1 MTKKG
6 KFKFASYLIEDHL
19 IFYKGPKQMM
29 TAFTVLCTSNFNKIL
44 PILTKM
50 LEKQYF
56 EYFSWQI
63 MINKER
69 QDSFI
74 INFKGTKA
82 GIIKA
87 YNLIE
92 QELKNLKFKNLF
104 LKKKILKITFFEILS
119 QELNSRLSRN
129 KSVNTITI
137 NDQINAQVLR
147 IFELNLS
154 LFVEYK
160 NLFENFIKYLR
171 DLGKK
176 FVIYFNFHIDR
187 FNLISN
193 YGILIEYLNQKNEL
207 IDLDEEINNFFTQ
220 SLVNK
225 LKIQLKHI
233 MNLLWRRT
241 FPSSKMF
248 HQTSHFFL
256 DYNKDFEYK
265 LIVNDLLGKFDKNE
279 ISYYQI
285 NEQLFFIEDHTLFI
299 IVEKLDLDLL
309 SSLIKK
315 YYPKYRI
322 MILFL
327 NEGEYTYIMNF
338 NQIKKLEDLRI
349 LRMKDLVEFNYS
361 ILKIN

>member
-6 KFKFASYLIEDHL
+6 KFKFASYIIEDHL
-19 IFYKGPKQMM
+19 IFYRGKKQTM
-29 TAFTVLCTSNFNKIL
+29 TAFTVLCTSNFNKML

-87 YNLIE
+87 HNLIE
-92 QELKNLKFKNLF
+92 QELKNLNFKNLF
-104 LKKKILKITFFEILS
+104 VKKQILKMTFFEILS
-119 QELNSRLSRN
+119 QEVNSILSRN
-129 KSVNTITI
+129 KSLNTITI
-137 NDQINAQVLR
+137 KDQADTRQLR

-176 FVIYFNFHIDR
+176 LVIYFNFHLDR

-193 YGILIEYLNQKNEL
+193 YGILIEYINQKSKL
-207 IDLDEEINNFFTQ
+207 IDLDEEINKFFTQ
-220 SLVNK
+220 TLVSK

-233 MNLLWRRT
+233 MNLLWRRA
-241 FPSSKMF
+241 FPASKMF

-256 DYNKDFEYK
+256 DYNKNYEYR
-265 LIVNDLLGKFDKNE
+265 LIINDLIGKFDKNE
-279 ISYYQI
+279 IRYYQI

-299 IVEKLDLDLL
+299 IVEKLDLDFLSNLL
-309 SSLIKK
+309 KK
-315 YYPKYRI
+315 YYSKYRL

-327 NEGEYTYIMNF
+327 NDGEYTYIMNF

-349 LRMKDLVEFNYS
+349 LRIQDLVEFNFN